1 MRHCIRL
8 ILTSAIA
15 LALSAQLAAADD
27 VLKLAVGQRGKWD
40 GAVPDLGQLAG
51 IFKKHGIRLEIL
63 YTSGGGETM
72 QAVISGSVDMGMN
85 AGTYGVL
92 GAFAKGA
99 PIRIVGAQATG
110 DDAYWYV
117 RANSSIKTMADM
129 AGKTMAYSTTGSST
143 HSNVLA
149 LLDHFKVPARP
160 TATGGP
166 APTFTQVMSGQIDAG
181 WSAPPFGIDALRK
194 GEIRVIARS
203 NDLPAV
209 RGHTIRVNTANAQ
222 SLAAKPDVYARYMRA
237 HRETIEWMYSG
248 DEALRVYADYA
259 GVSVEVAKQI
269 REEFDPKDMVQ
280 PDRILGLPDL
290 MAEAVRFKYIPQPL
304 SETQVKELIRIP

>member
-8 ILTSAIA
+8 ILTTTIA
-15 LALSAQLAAADD
+15 LALSAQLAVADD

-117 RANSSIKTMADM
+117 RADSSIKTMADM

-149 LLDHFKVPARP
+149 LVDHFKVQAKP

-181 WSAPPFGIDALRK
+181 WSAPPFGIEALRK

-222 SLAAKPDVYARYMRA
+222 SLAAKPAVYARYMRA
-237 HRETIEWMYSG
+237 HRETIEWMYAS
-248 DEALRVYADYA
+248 DEALKVYADYA
-259 GVSVEVAKQI
+259 GVSVDVAKQI

-280 PDRILGLPDL
+280 PDRILGLADL

-304 SETQVKELIRIP
+304 TEAQLKELIRIP